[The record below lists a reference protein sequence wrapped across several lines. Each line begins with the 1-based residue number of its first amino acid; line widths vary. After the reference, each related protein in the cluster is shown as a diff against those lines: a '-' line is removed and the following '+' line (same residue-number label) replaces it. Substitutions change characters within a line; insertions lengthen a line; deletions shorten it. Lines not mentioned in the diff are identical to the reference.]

1 MHKKAKEL
9 LLTHCGL
16 QVEGDSFSIESTLLA
31 REELDEQIVKVTKQF
46 PSTILTHLYQYD
58 SLEEDEYLVY
68 FIEGQK
74 NNQMYAR
81 GILKNG
87 VLLWSE

>member
-9 LLTHCGL
+9 LLTHCGF
-16 QVEGDSFSIESTLLA
+16 QVEDDSFSIESTLLA
-31 REELDEQIVKVTKQF
+31 REELDEQLVKVTKQF
-46 PSTILTHLYQYD
+46 PSMILTHLYQYE
-58 SLEEDEYLVY
+58 SLDDEYLVY

-74 NNQMYAR
+74 DNQLYAR